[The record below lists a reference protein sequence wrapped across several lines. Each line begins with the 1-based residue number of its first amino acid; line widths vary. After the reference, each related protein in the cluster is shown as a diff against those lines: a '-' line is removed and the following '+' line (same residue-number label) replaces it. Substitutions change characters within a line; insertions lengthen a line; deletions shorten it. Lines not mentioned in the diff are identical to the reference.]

1 MAFCH
6 MKRGHTSTVCPI
18 VVFQP
23 LDSDDKLSQQW
34 AGIYP
39 ASLPGRR
46 RLRNCVNELPLAV
59 CVDWEVVPW
68 HPPAIVDINKPLYVT
83 RRLYVRFKKLGSSG
97 SRRVV
102 RQRPADSRFKCGP

>member
-6 MKRGHTSTVCPI
+6 MKRRHTSTVCPI

-34 AGIYP
+34 AEFDS

-46 RLRNCVNELPLAV
+46 RLRIGVNELPLAV
-59 CVDWEVVPW
+59 CVDLQAVPW
-68 HPPAIVDINKPLYVT
+68 HRPAIVDINKPLRDKATV
-83 RRLYVRFKKLGSSG
+83 RAIQEVREFRLAAHGQTAPCR
-97 SRRVV
+97 
-102 RQRPADSRFKCGP
+102 